1 MSLRGKSGKAAKKA
15 AASGT
20 GHNADPRAQ
29 AVLRSLADLRDFI
42 GGISLPQHR
51 QRRLGYAEAIGWLV
65 TNRPAGSVAA
75 RSAVLRA
82 PRPRGGIE
90 ITLVYLDASGAVISD
105 KDERPFARKFI
116 VDELDE
122 ELDDAF
128 GGTSLLIVS

>member
-1 MSLRGKSGKAAKKA
+1 MSLRGKSGKAAKQA

-20 GHNADPRAQ
+20 SHNSDPRVEAL
-29 AVLRSLADLRDFI
+29 LRSLADLRDFI

-65 TNRPAGSVAA
+65 TNRPAGGVAA

-82 PRPRGGIE
+82 PRSRGGIE
-90 ITLVYLDASGAVISD
+90 ITLVYLDAAGAVISGQDD
-105 KDERPFARKFI
+105 KPLARKFI